1 MITRWGA
8 NIEKDKVLLEYP
20 RPQMRRNSYINL
32 NGMWQYGIV
41 GGDSLPDKIV
51 GKILVPFS
59 PECELSGVHRTV
71 GPEDTLWYVK
81 NFSLPADFNIGRVL
95 LHFGAVDQIA
105 EVYLNGIEVGS
116 HTGGYTPFSIDIGTY
131 AFFSVH

>member
-32 NGMWQYGIV
+32 NGMWQYAIV
-41 GGDSLPDKIV
+41 RGESLPDKID
-51 GKILVPFS
+51 GEILVPFS
-59 PECELSGVHRTV
+59 PECELSGVQRNV

-105 EVYLNGIEVGS
+105 TVYQTVWRSVPTQGAIR
-116 HTGGYTPFSIDIGTY
+116 PFPLI
-131 AFFSVH
+131 

>member
-32 NGMWQYGIV
+32 NGMWQYAIV
-41 GGDSLPDKIV
+41 RGESLPDKID
-51 GKILVPFS
+51 GEILVPFS

-71 GPEDTLWYVK
+71 GPEDTLVRKELLTAGGLQYRPGTAALWRGGPDRHSIPKRYG
-81 NFSLPADFNIGRVL
+81 GRFPRRGL
-95 LHFGAVDQIA
+95 
-105 EVYLNGIEVGS
+105 
-116 HTGGYTPFSIDIGTY
+116 Y
-131 AFFSVH
+131 ALFH